1 MNGFKM
7 MKGYIFIYIYL
18 NIIGNYLSIFLSL
31 MKRLTSI
38 SILLS
43 AGWISMAAPYK
54 TAGQTAE
61 GGSPKS
67 IEQTQSRDTLSES
80 ESGLNLYDFVVN
92 ELDTVIAIHSGNVVF
107 SGKRLNGFNY
117 TLYFFEDYSVYELC
131 ISMPP
136 ELYSDIII
144 IQIVSWGNYKIR
156 GDKILFYDR
165 IAGFKM
171 EASIEPA
178 GIKFHKDYFPDLG
191 KDVWRKP
198 EEYGPADF
206 LAVFDNKKAERY
218 RKAYDKKYR
227 EPFEF
232 TPDIYSSSLEIS
244 EDGRWAQKY
253 GDLVLAEGTWRRKR
267 NVLVLNCPKL
277 GCNFYMTIGER
288 RLTSMLLLMDIFGSY
303 YYSPA
308 ESDKLFRKGF
318 ITLEKDDLRQ

>member
-1 MNGFKM
+1 MNGFKVDERL
-7 MKGYIFIYIYL
+7 YFYLYL
-18 NIIGNYLSIFLSL
+18 NIVANSLSIFLSL

-38 SILLS
+38 GILLS
-43 AGWISMAAPYK
+43 AGWILMAAPYK
-54 TAGQTAE
+54 SACQTAGDS
-61 GGSPKS
+61 GLKS

-80 ESGLNLYDFVVN
+80 GSGLNIYDFIVN
-92 ELDTVIAIHSGNVVF
+92 EPDTVIAIHSDNAVF

-117 TLYFFEDYSVYELC
+117 SLYFFEDYSVYELC

-136 ELYSDIII
+136 GLHSDVII
-144 IQIVSWGNYKIR
+144 IQTVSWGNYKIR
-156 GDKILFYDR
+156 GDKMLFYDR

-178 GIKFHKDYFPDLG
+178 GIKFRKDYFPDLG

-198 EEYGPADF
+198 EEYGQADF

-218 RKAYDKKYR
+218 RKAYDRKYR

-232 TPDIYSSSLEIS
+232 TPGIYSSSLEIS
-244 EDGRWAQKY
+244 GDGRWTQKY
-253 GDLVLAEGTWRRKR
+253 GDLVLAEGKWRRKR

-303 YYSPA
+303 YYSPV
-308 ESDKLFRKGF
+308 ESDKLFSKGLITF
-318 ITLEKDDLRQ
+318 I